1 MELENMGVPKVFLSR
16 LTANVLS
23 EIYCLAVSRLLV
35 HGAIDKL
42 PVRVPD
48 WYANPGPTD
57 ALVNENLQIL
67 SEPALRNSRSLLSQ
81 LKFRDTRS

>member
-1 MELENMGVPKVFLSR
+1 MGVPTVFLSG

-23 EIYCLAVSRLLV
+23 EIYWLAVSRFLV
-35 HGAIDKL
+35 HGAIDKV
-42 PVRVPD
+42 PVPD
-48 WYANPGPTD
+48 CYANPGLTD